1 MTSLT
6 QEITLKT
13 SVLPE
18 IMQYEVLDF
27 IGFLY
32 EKLAKSQPNALLD
45 MTLENDRMILTPSAK
60 ELTLEQLLAE
70 SPQSSL
76 ALTSE
81 DKEWLNACAIKIFGF
96 C

>member
-18 IMQYEVLDF
+18 IMQYEVLNF
-27 IGFLY
+27 IGFPY
-32 EKLAKSQPNALLD
+32 EKLAKSQPNALLEL
-45 MTLENDRMILTPSAK
+45 TLEHDRMIFTPSAK

-70 SPQSSL
+70 SPQSAL

-81 DKEWLNACAIKIFGF
+81 DKEWLNAAAIGREKL
-96 C
+96 

>member
-6 QEITLKT
+6 QEITLK
-13 SVLPE
+13 SLVLPE

-27 IGFLY
+27 ISFLY
-32 EKLAKSQPNALLD
+32 EKLAKSQPNALLEL
-45 MTLENDRMILTPSAK
+45 TLENDCMILTPSAK

-70 SPQSSL
+70 SPQTAL

-81 DKEWLNACAIKIFGF
+81 DKEWLNAAAIGHEKL
-96 C
+96 

>member
-6 QEITLKT
+6 QEITLKS

-27 IGFLY
+27 ISFLY
-32 EKLAKSQPNALLD
+32 EKLAKSQPNTLLEL
-45 MTLENDRMILTPSAK
+45 TLENDRMILTPSTK
-60 ELTLEQLLAE
+60 EFTLEQLLAE
-70 SPQSSL
+70 SPQSAL

-81 DKEWLNACAIKIFGF
+81 DKEWLNAAEIGCEKR
-96 C
+96 

>member
-32 EKLAKSQPNALLD
+32 EKLAKSQPNTLLEL
-45 MTLENDRMILTPSAK
+45 TLENDRMILTPSAK

-70 SPQSSL
+70 SPQSLL

-81 DKEWLNACAIKIFGF
+81 DKEWLNAAAIGHEKL
-96 C
+96 